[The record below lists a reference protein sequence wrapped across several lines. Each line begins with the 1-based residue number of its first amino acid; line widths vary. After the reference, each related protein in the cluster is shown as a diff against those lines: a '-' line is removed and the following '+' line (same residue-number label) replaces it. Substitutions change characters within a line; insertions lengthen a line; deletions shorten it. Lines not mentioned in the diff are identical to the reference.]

1 MSDLLVIAID
11 FGTAYS
17 GYAFNI
23 TTKKGKSNLPRW
35 GKEYGFDTPKT
46 PTCILF
52 NEDETF
58 LSFGYEAK
66 MAYKEMRREEAEKHY
81 FFENFKME
89 LYNKELSNNLKIK
102 DVIGKSMKALKVF
115 SESLRFLKED
125 ALRTINQ
132 ATGSMEFIPSDFTWV
147 LTVPAIWNPSAK
159 QFMREAATQAGI
171 VTEGAEDKLMM
182 ALEPEA
188 ASIWCKKLPS
198 DGFISENYNEESL
211 DQSAGTQYIVVDC
224 GGGTIDITVHEVL
237 DGGALKER
245 HKVSGNDL
253 GGQTVDRKFKQF
265 LREILPEGVWDE
277 FEQNSPSAAQKIM
290 YEFTYL
296 KQVDKDVQ
304 ISCPF
309 TLGSLI
315 KDKSDTENFVQS
327 ELGASWDGDFIK
339 ISRDKMRSFYDESL
353 KGITENLKEIFN
365 CGLNIKYILLV
376 GGYAQSQILQQHI
389 TDQFGQQCKVL
400 CPFRAQEAIMRGAV
414 EFGRNPDVVASQKSS
429 YTYGFAVYE
438 YFDDSKHKEGKKFTA
453 KGVEWSRDIFRK
465 LVEEGEDLGSEGT
478 REFLCSSVKADQ
490 KEMELK
496 FFRSLRKDPVYVDDW
511 GVEKVGSFIV
521 DMTGG
526 GKVKLN
532 IKFGSTE
539 IKATGTNLTT
549 GEKKNV
555 KIDFITTDSD
565 DDDVSVGSSS
575 YSEEYT
581 LDGADETCCQEV
593 YVLE

>member
-1 MSDLLVIAID
+1 MENSYIIAID

-17 GYAFNI
+17 GYVFNI
-23 TTKKGKSNLPRW
+23 TPSDEKPDPHLKKW
-35 GKEYGFDTPKT
+35 GKEIGLDTPKT

-52 NEDETF
+52 DESEEF
-58 LSFGYEAK
+58 VAFGYEATET
-66 MAYKEMRREEAEKHY
+66 YNCMRGETGKKHY
-81 FFENFKME
+81 FFQNFKMA
-89 LYNKELSNNLKIK
+89 LYGKELRRDMKIK
-102 DVIGKSMKALKVF
+102 AANGKEMTALKVF
-115 SESLRFLKED
+115 TEALRFLKDD
-125 ALRTINQ
+125 ALKTINSS
-132 ATGSMEFIPSDFTWV
+132 AAGMVLLASDFTWV
-147 LTVPAIWNPSAK
+147 LTVPAIWDLSAK
-159 QFMREAATQAGI
+159 QFMREAAMEAGI
-171 VTEGAEDKLMM
+171 VTEEDEEKLVM

-198 DGFISENYNEESL
+198 DGFISENHNEESL
-211 DQSAGTQYIVVDC
+211 DQSVGTQYIVVDC

-237 DGGALKER
+237 GGGALKEL

-265 LREILPEGVWDE
+265 LREIFPEGVWDQ

-315 KDKSDTENFVQS
+315 KEKSDTENFVQS

-353 KGITENLKEIFN
+353 KGITENLEEIFN

-414 EFGRNPDVVASQKSS
+414 EFGRNPNVVASRKSS
-429 YTYGFAVYE
+429 YTYGFAVCE
-438 YFDDSKHKEGKKFTA
+438 KFDESKHKEGKKFTA
-453 KGVEWSRDIFRK
+453 KGVDLSRDIFRK
-465 LVEEGEDLGSEGT
+465 LVEEDEDLGSENT
-478 REFLCSSVKADQ
+478 REFLCSSARADQ
-490 KEMELK
+490 VEMKLR

-526 GKVKLN
+526 GKVKLE
-532 IKFGSTE
+532 IDFGSTE
-539 IKATGTNLTT
+539 ITAIGTNQIS
-549 GEKKNV
+549 GETQTV
-555 KIDFITTDSD
+555 KIDFMTTDRECVID
-565 DDDVSVGSSS
+565 GDPEDAASVGSEQSGPS
-575 YSEEYT
+575 EYS
-581 LDGADETCCQEV
+581 D
-593 YVLE
+593 

>member
-1 MSDLLVIAID
+1 MSDSFVIAID

-23 TTKKGKSNLPRW
+23 TTKNEKSDPYFSRW

-66 MAYKEMRREEAEKHY
+66 IAYKEMRREEAEKHY

-89 LYNKELSNNLKIK
+89 LYNKELSNNLEIK

-115 SESLRFLKED
+115 SESLGFLKED
-125 ALRTINQ
+125 ALRTINRS
-132 ATGSMEFIPSDFTWV
+132 TGGMKFIPSDFTWV

-159 QFMREAATQAGI
+159 QFMRKAATQAGI
-171 VTEGAEDKLMM
+171 VTEGDKEKLVM

-188 ASIWCKKLPS
+188 ASIWSKKLPS
-198 DGFISENYNEESL
+198 DGFISEKHNEESL

-237 DGGALKER
+237 GGGALKEL
-245 HKVSGNDL
+245 HKVSGNYL
-253 GGQTVDRKFKQF
+253 GGQTVDRNFKQF
-265 LREILPEGVWDE
+265 LREILPEGVWDQ
-277 FEQNSPSAAQKIM
+277 FEQNSPSAAQRIM
-290 YEFTYL
+290 YDFTYL
-296 KQVDKDVQ
+296 KQYDKDVR
-304 ISCPF
+304 ITCPF
-309 TLGSLI
+309 ALGSLA
-315 KDKSDTENFVQS
+315 KEKSDTENFVQS
-327 ELGASWDGDFIK
+327 ELGASWDGEFIQ
-339 ISRDKMRSFYDESL
+339 ISRDKMKSFYDESL

-429 YTYGFAVYE
+429 YTYGFSVCE
-438 YFDDSKHKEGKKFTA
+438 QFDESKHKEEKKFTA
-453 KGVEWSRDIFRK
+453 KGVVWSRDIFRK

-478 REFLCSSVKADQ
+478 REFLCRPVKADQ
-490 KEMELK
+490 EEMKLR
-496 FFRSLRKDPVYVDDW
+496 FFHSLRKDPVYVDDW
-511 GVEKVGSFIV
+511 GVEEVGSFIV

-539 IKATGTNLTT
+539 IKLLFFLFNCYLVFLLMNNDQIIMNHKFENSLTNL
-549 GEKKNV
+549 
-555 KIDFITTDSD
+555 
-565 DDDVSVGSSS
+565 
-575 YSEEYT
+575 
-581 LDGADETCCQEV
+581 LQ
-593 YVLE
+593 L